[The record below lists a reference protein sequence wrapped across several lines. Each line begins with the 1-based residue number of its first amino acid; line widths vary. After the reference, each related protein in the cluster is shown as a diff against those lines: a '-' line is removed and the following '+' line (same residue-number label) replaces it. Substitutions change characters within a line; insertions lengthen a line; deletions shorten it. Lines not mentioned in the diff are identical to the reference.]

1 MMSFTYYFWYTLSKI
16 TARLFFSFRVVH
28 PERMIEVGPLILA
41 SNHQSYFDPPLVGIC
56 SRRGVYYLARKTLL
70 QIPLLGKL
78 LPHINVILVDRDGN
92 DMSALKAVIRTVK
105 SGNSVVLFPEGTRS
119 SDGTLQK
126 GKAGIGLVIAKT
138 KAPVQPVRIFG
149 SHEAFP
155 KGSGKITACPIT
167 VVLGEPIIFTSEE
180 LDPSS
185 FHGDERALYQHL
197 SDRVM
202 EAIAVLELPEG
213 ISSSPS
219 SLPSAPSGENL
230 STS

>member
-16 TARLFFSFRVVH
+16 TARLFFSFRVLH
-28 PERMIEVGPLILA
+28 PERLIEEGPLILA

-105 SGNSVVLFPEGTRS
+105 AGNGVVLFPEGTRS
-119 SDGTLQK
+119 PNGQLQQ

-138 KAPVQPVRIFG
+138 RAPVQPMRIFG
-149 SHEAFP
+149 SFEAFP
-155 KGSGKITACPIT
+155 KGSGKITAAPIT
-167 VVLGEPIIFTSEE
+167 VVIGEPIRFTPQE
-180 LDPSS
+180 LDPAN
-185 FHGDERALYQHL
+185 HGGDERALYQWL
-197 SDRVM
+197 SNRVM
-202 EAIAVLELPEG
+202 EAIASLQLPR
-213 ISSSPS
+213 
-219 SLPSAPSGENL
+219 
-230 STS
+230 

>member
-28 PERMIEVGPLILA
+28 PERLLEEGPLILA

-92 DMSALKAVIRTVK
+92 DMSALKSVIRTVRA
-105 SGNSVVLFPEGTRS
+105 GNGVVLFPEGTRS
-119 SDGTLQK
+119 PDGALQP

-138 KAPVQPVRIFG
+138 RAPVQPMRIFG
-149 SHEAFP
+149 SFEAFP
-155 KGSGKITACPIT
+155 KGSGTITATPIS
-167 VVLGEPIIFTSEE
+167 VVVGEPIRFSDEE
-180 LDPSS
+180 LDPKT
-185 FHGDERALYQHL
+185 HGDDERALYQHL

-202 EAIAVLELPEG
+202 EAIAALRLPE
-213 ISSSPS
+213 
-219 SLPSAPSGENL
+219 SLPSVPRAETLPL
-230 STS
+230 Q